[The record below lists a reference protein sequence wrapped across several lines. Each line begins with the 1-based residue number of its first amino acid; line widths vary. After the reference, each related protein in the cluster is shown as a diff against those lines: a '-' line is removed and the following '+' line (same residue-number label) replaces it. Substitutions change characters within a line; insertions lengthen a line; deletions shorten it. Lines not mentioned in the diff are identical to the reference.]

1 MRCPCEGGRWPSSSL
16 ARLGWQVECPPP
28 TTATLL
34 LYFYFY
40 HDNHKLPR
48 YYYYVAGGA
57 PTRGRSLAEAL
68 AAWQQGRPP
77 ESTAELEG
85 LVGLMLPL
93 LAAAGQ
99 GGSELASPENT
110 AQERSQDLGGMD
122 LSPGAA
128 PTSVSSSRDSSST
141 APPRGG
147 TAMERRSLWNR
158 DSFSGLASVRLVTLQ
173 IGDDPSVEATT
184 AGETGHQLEAAP
196 SARGV
201 YPAIVATAPG
211 AGALM
216 TTERHG
222 SAPASRSHLIS
233 MGTPF
238 LEMTRRRAWAKTPDG
253 LPPPV
258 GPPPPPRRMQVRG
271 SRSRQ
276 RRAPTAALT
285 HSSS

>member
-1 MRCPCEGGRWPSSSL
+1 M
-16 ARLGWQVECPPP
+16 
-28 TTATLL
+28 
-34 LYFYFY
+34 
-40 HDNHKLPR
+40 
-48 YYYYVAGGA
+48 
-57 PTRGRSLAEAL
+57 
-68 AAWQQGRPP
+68 
-77 ESTAELEG
+77 
-85 LVGLMLPL
+85 GLMLPL
-93 LAAAGQ
+93 PAAAGQ

-122 LSPGAA
+122 LSPAAA
-128 PTSVSSSRDSSST
+128 PTSVSSSLDSFST
-141 APPRGG
+141 APQRGG
-147 TAMERRSLWNR
+147 TPLERRSLWNR

-173 IGDDPSVEATT
+173 IGDDPTIEA
-184 AGETGHQLEAAP
+184 ETGHQLEAAP
-196 SARGV
+196 GVRGV
-201 YPAIVATAPG
+201 YPAIVATTPG

-222 SAPASRSHLIS
+222 SASASRSHLIS

-258 GPPPPPRRMQVRG
+258 GPPPSPRRMQVRG